1 MSSLMTLESIFH
13 DENFIASLTKTMNE
27 IKEYARFADNEK
39 SIETHF
45 DNRIYMLFQHFFHI
59 LGYDYSPNK
68 EKSIVSLNSGRVD
81 TALANVLI
89 EFKQPKTLSS
99 EKNKQKA
106 IAQILNYLQGANK
119 NGITKTFAMITD
131 GIICAIFTVD
141 DKGVVRE
148 EPYVNM
154 TYAHYERLIKAI
166 LGLNQKTFDSI
177 ALIEDFAPVNNSPIS
192 ELALL
197 LYQTISD
204 SATPKTSMLLRE
216 WKNLFKLSHD
226 DYSQQRDILKRKKSL
241 SDYLSLELNDIDS
254 EYNALF
260 ALQTSYS
267 ILIKL
272 IAFKVISQVKF
283 DNSLVDYSEML
294 RADSKALQSKMF
306 ELESGSIIR
315 DYGVQNLLEGDF
327 FSWYAT
333 RQQWNTQIA
342 HKIQI
347 IIAKLNKYTTFDFF
361 NSQLEAKDFFK
372 NLYQKVMPSPVRHA
386 LGEYYTPYWLASHVV
401 NKSLLLHGNTTH
413 KKWRG
418 LDPTCG
424 SGTFITVLINE
435 IIQSLPKNMDKGDIL
450 KEITSRVVGIDLN
463 PLAVLTARV
472 NYFLNI
478 SSFITFDSE
487 IEIPIYA
494 GDSAYTPEILEI
506 DNVNFIKYS
515 LDTNIPNHS
524 QDEMTFSV
532 YFPEIGLRNLKKFSR
547 CMIEIE
553 LDIQTLNAVSVF
565 NRLMT
570 LIPEDYKN
578 IPIVTQKVHDL
589 SENFIRFEKNNWN
602 GIWARIITNYL
613 TTSQIGKFDIVVGNP
628 PWVDWKN
635 LPSQYRE
642 KIKSLQITKTIFSGD
657 VRTGGINLNI
667 AGLISNVVA
676 SNWLDDKGV
685 MALLMPNTFL
695 VQKTYEGYRNLQL
708 SDNTRAYFLGFD
720 DWIKSGNPF
729 ENVTQKFYTYYF
741 TKQPQDY
748 ITGIPITSYIKKSK
762 IDSTVEWLKIEDS
775 FNVSQGIVLQSNH
788 STTNFSVIYDLDENY
803 KSNIQN
809 IKLVSKRF
817 SQYIG
822 REGVEI
828 YPLELM
834 LYEYVENGLHT
845 DTAITLKNAQFKKA
859 KFKVAP
865 LQIFVEKEYLFPL
878 VRGVDI
884 TPFHIESNY
893 IVPFAYNELVSK
905 RIAVDELLL
914 QKTSPKLLKH
924 FLNYKQTFESQ
935 NAYSKKI
942 INGKNVPFYSMARVG
957 DYTFAPYHV
966 AFRDNTKNVA
976 SVAKPI
982 VTPWGEYKS
991 PIFQNH
997 AVTISQRPDGSYI
1010 SLDEAYYIA
1019 GIINCDIICQYVQ
1032 ISSDL
1037 RSLPIHPRYQIPLYG
1052 IDNIQSFQNQIVKLS
1067 KKAHENYKDET
1078 FILDIK
1084 KKISDI
1090 YLMML
1095 NKLDEG

>member
-1 MSSLMTLESIFH
+1 MSNLTTLESVFAN
-13 DENFIASLTKTMNE
+13 EQFISSLTSLMIE
-27 IKEYARFADNEK
+27 IKDYAKIAENEK
-39 SIETHF
+39 SIETQF
-45 DNRIYMLFQHFFHI
+45 DMRVFSLFKKFFSS
-59 LGYDYSPNK
+59 LGYEYNPNK
-68 EKSIVSLNSGRVD
+68 EKNIVTFKSGRVD
-81 TALANVLI
+81 TALTNVLI
-89 EFKQPKTLSS
+89 EFKQPSTLSS
-99 EKNKQKA
+99 ERDKISARKQTLDYLNGENKDS
-106 IAQILNYLQGANK
+106 
-119 NGITKTFAMITD
+119 ITKTFAITTD
-131 GIICAIFTVD
+131 GIVCAIFTVD
-141 DKGVVRE
+141 NDGKVRTE
-148 EPYVNM
+148 DYTNI
-154 TYAHYERLIKAI
+154 TYEHYERLIKAI
-166 LGLNQKTFDSI
+166 LGLNQKTFDST
-177 ALIEDFAPVNNSPIS
+177 ALVEDFAPVTNSPIR
-192 ELALL
+192 ELTLL
-197 LYQTISD
+197 LYKTIND
-204 SATPKTSMLLRE
+204 SATPKTLMLLKE

-226 DYSQQRDILKRKKSL
+226 DNSQQKDILNRKKAL
-241 SDYLSLELNDIDS
+241 SDYLSIDLIDIDS

-260 ALQTSYS
+260 ALQTAYS

-272 IAFKVISQVKF
+272 IAFKVVSQVKF

-294 RADSKALQSKMF
+294 NADSNSLQIKMM

-315 DYGVQNLLEGDF
+315 DYGIQNLLEGDF

-333 RQQWNTQIA
+333 SHQWNKEIA
-342 HKIQI
+342 TSIKI

-361 NSQLEAKDFFK
+361 NSQIQAKDFFK
-372 NLYQKVMPSPVRHA
+372 NLYQKIMPSPVRHA
-386 LGEYYTPYWLASHVV
+386 LGEYYTPYWLAHHVV
-401 NKSLLLHGNTTH
+401 DKALILRDNNIN

-424 SGTFITVLINE
+424 SGTFVTALINE
-435 IIQSLPKNMDKGDIL
+435 VVKSLPCDMDKGDIL

-478 SSFITFDSE
+478 SPFITFDSE
-487 IEIPIYA
+487 IEIPIYS
-494 GDSAYTPEILEI
+494 GDAAYTPEIVKIENI
-506 DNVNFIKYS
+506 NFIKYS

-524 QDEMTFSV
+524 QEDMAFLV

-553 LDIQTLNAVSVF
+553 LDILSLNSKTVF

-570 LIPEDYKN
+570 LIPEEYKN
-578 IPIVTQKVHDL
+578 ESIIIEKIKDL
-589 SENFIRFEKNNWN
+589 ANNFVRFERNNWN

-613 TTSQIGKFDIVVGNP
+613 TTSKIGHFDVIVGNP

-657 VRTGGINLNI
+657 ARTGGINLNI
-667 AGLISNVVA
+667 AALITNVVA
-676 SNWLDDKGV
+676 SNWLDEKGV
-685 MALLMPNTFL
+685 MGLLMPNTFL
-695 VQKTYEGYRNLQL
+695 VQKTYEGYRKLQL
-708 SDNTRAYFLGFD
+708 SDDKKAYFLGFD
-720 DWIKSGNPF
+720 DWTKSGNPF

-748 ITGIPITSYIKKSK
+748 QKGLFIDNYIKNKK
-762 IDSTVEWLKIEDS
+762 VDAKREWLDISSS
-775 FNVSQGIVLQSNH
+775 FTIDQGMAVQGNSN
-788 STTNFSVIYDLDENY
+788 TTNFSVFYNQDNNHQPSIDKIKIVSLNPSEY
-803 KSNIQN
+803 K
-809 IKLVSKRF
+809 
-817 SQYIG
+817 G
-822 REGVEI
+822 REGIEI

-834 LYEYVENGLHT
+834 LYEYVENGIHT
-845 DTAITLKNAQFKKA
+845 ETHVTLRNGQFRKS

-865 LQIFVEKEYLFPL
+865 MQVFIEKTYLHPL

-884 TPFHIESNY
+884 TPFHINSSY
-893 IVPFAYNELVSK
+893 VVPFAYDESISK
-905 RIAVDELLL
+905 RVAIEESILRE
-914 QKTSPKLLKH
+914 TSPKLLRH
-924 FLNYKQTFESQ
+924 FLSHKQTFESQ

-976 SVAKPI
+976 CVALPI
-982 VTPWGEYKS
+982 LMPWGEYKA

-1019 GIINCDIICQYVQ
+1019 GIINSDIVCEYVK

-1052 IDNIQSFQNQIVKLS
+1052 TEAIIDFQDKIVVLSKIAHEIYSNDLEVSKIKSEISEIYLAMLKKLS
-1067 KKAHENYKDET
+1067 DE
-1078 FILDIK
+1078 
-1084 KKISDI
+1084 
-1090 YLMML
+1090 
-1095 NKLDEG
+1095 